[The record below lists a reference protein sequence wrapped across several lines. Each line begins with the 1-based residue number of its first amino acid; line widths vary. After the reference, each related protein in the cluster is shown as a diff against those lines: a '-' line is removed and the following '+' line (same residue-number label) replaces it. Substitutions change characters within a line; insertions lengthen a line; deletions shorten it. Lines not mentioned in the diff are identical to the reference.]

1 MLDCTD
7 LNPQNREEPP
17 MLAKLLSAGLLFLS
31 AANAV
36 AASDESFAQSLQ
48 PGFKMAG
55 DNRYKLIEKKADH
68 ALELLKALRDY
79 SNDVK
84 KNAVSLRNKM
94 HDTFYEDWINVKLLP
109 VIFEAESAR
118 DLVDKTTSLEKD
130 NVKAGLK
137 AAKAGNFEPLEL
149 TITRMT
155 AFETAYEAK
164 VKAVDA
170 NVGVVRKEYEH
181 HYGLANQA
189 LGQFRV
195 IALVQEL
202 LAAKPALVKDIALA
216 PASMRPLVWRIE
228 LIKMK
233 SEYNDPRYNLLPKS
247 ISILDGAE
255 TVEYSVLVR

>member
-7 LNPQNREEPP
+7 LNPPTREEPP

-36 AASDESFAQSLQ
+36 AASDESFAQSLK

-55 DNRYKLIEKKADH
+55 DNRYKLMEKKADH
-68 ALELLKALRDY
+68 ALELLKALREY

-84 KNAVSLRNKM
+84 KGAVSLRNTM

-109 VIFEAESAR
+109 VIFEAESVR
-118 DLVDKTTSLEKD
+118 DLIDKTTSLEKD

-149 TITRMT
+149 TIART
-155 AFETAYEAK
+155 AAFQATYEAK

-170 NVGVVRKEYEH
+170 SVAVVRKEYAH
-181 HYGLANQA
+181 HYGLANEA
-189 LGQFRV
+189 LTQLRGLAIVRD
-195 IALVQEL
+195 I
-202 LAAKPALVKDIALA
+202 LAAKPVLVKEIALA
-216 PASMRPLVWRIE
+216 PASMRPLVWRIDVV
-228 LIKMK
+228 KMK
-233 SEYNDPRYNLLPKS
+233 KEYNDPRYDQLPKS

-255 TVEYSVLVR
+255 TVTYQVLVR